1 MFLPDEAAT
10 LAAGARLAA
19 GLQPGDVVLLNGPL
33 GAGKTTLVRGILQ
46 ARGWAGAVRSP
57 SFNLLSVYDLEPPV
71 AHLDLYRIES
81 PEGIGLEDLLDTHI
95 VLIEWPKGLEDFV
108 EPDSLW
114 RVAIEAA
121 LAADGTDGR
130 ELTIFPPPGRTI
142 PD

>member
-10 LAAGARLAA
+10 LAAGGWLAA
-19 GLQPGDVVLLNGPL
+19 VLLPGDVVELHGPL

-95 VLIEWPKGLEDFV
+95 LLIEWPKRLDELLDEEFRWHVVIVPV
-108 EPDSLW
+108 EP
-114 RVAIEAA
+114 E
-121 LAADGTDGR
+121 GR
-130 ELTIFPPPGRTI
+130 ELRIMPPTGRTI
-142 PD
+142 PALA

>member
-10 LAAGARLAA
+10 LAAGGWLAA
-19 GLQPGDVVLLNGPL
+19 VLLPGDVVELHGPL
-33 GAGKTTLVRGILQ
+33 GAGKTTLVRGILR

-95 VLIEWPKGLEDFV
+95 VLIEWPKGLDELVDEESRWRVKIVPV
-108 EPDSLW
+108 EP
-114 RVAIEAA
+114 E
-121 LAADGTDGR
+121 GR
-130 ELTIFPPPGRTI
+130 ELRITPPLGRTI
-142 PD
+142 PALA

>member
-19 GLQPGDVVLLNGPL
+19 VLLPGDVVELHGPL

-95 VLIEWPKGLEDFV
+95 IFIEWPKRLDELVDEESRWRVEIVPV
-108 EPDSLW
+108 EP
-114 RVAIEAA
+114 E
-121 LAADGTDGR
+121 GR
-130 ELTIFPPPGRTI
+130 ELRITPPLGRTI
-142 PD
+142 PALA